1 MASPKTSRGLSDNC
15 GSRWLTTISRCHIAV
30 SASHYQSL
38 SQREAQDRCDV
49 GNRSLQ
55 PWRLDLRIMSGR
67 RLNCCPIAFRLTSWI
82 PYPIWSGF
90 TRRLR
95 KLITAVKGHYPLAQ
109 LLAKPRV
116 AAQFIIAGDP
126 AVRHLVPPRVEHLQ
140 TLVLARL
147 IAYLQWHMAFL
158 TSLLVPCPVFG
169 QGQAEVE

>member
-82 PYPIWSGF
+82 PYPIWSVF

-95 KLITAVKGHYPLAQ
+95 KLITAVKGHYPEYH
-109 LLAKPRV
+109 PRP
-116 AAQFIIAGDP
+116 QYRRIREKCRLWWCGGD
-126 AVRHLVPPRVEHLQ
+126 LPRQ
-140 TLVLARL
+140 
-147 IAYLQWHMAFL
+147 
-158 TSLLVPCPVFG
+158 
-169 QGQAEVE
+169 